1 MKDIKTLIIGFLL
14 ATCMF
19 LMMGQGGNDSQIGN
33 YQAFSHGSGRYLLN
47 TSTGDLF
54 ENQKNNGH
62 NVWQLILFA
71 NH

>member
-1 MKDIKTLIIGFLL
+1 MKDIKTLMIGFLL

-19 LMMGQGGNDSQIGN
+19 LMMGQGGNDSKIGN
-33 YQAFSHGSGRYLLN
+33 YQAFSDSSGRYLLN

-54 ENQKNNGH
+54 ENQMNNGH